1 MIILKKEEKKRKI
14 NKFLIL
20 SHVYRIL
27 GFKMNNNIIYQKDA
41 CPINSVNDL
50 LSRKWVFGIMK
61 DLFAGKKHFN
71 EFKEDKPKL
80 SNVVL
85 SDTLKYLE
93 NQGMISKTVIED
105 DSKRNTEYYLTEK
118 GKKMNKIL
126 YDMVIFGLYELE
138 GDLRSEEFKE
148 EIKKGY
154 EEILL

>member
-1 MIILKKEEKKRKI
+1 MEK
-14 NKFLIL
+14 
-20 SHVYRIL
+20 
-27 GFKMNNNIIYQKDA
+27 NIIYREDA
-41 CPINSVNDL
+41 CPINCVNDL

-71 EFKEDKPKL
+71 EFKEDKPSL

-93 NQGMISKTVIED
+93 NQGLICKKIIED
-105 DSKRNTEYYLTEK
+105 DSKRNTEYHLTEK

-126 YDMVIFGLYELE
+126 YEMVIFGLYELE
-138 GDLRSEEFKE
+138 SDLRDEEFKK

>member
-1 MIILKKEEKKRKI
+1 MK
-14 NKFLIL
+14 N
-20 SHVYRIL
+20 S
-27 GFKMNNNIIYQKDA
+27 IIYQKDA
-41 CPINSVNDL
+41 CPINSVYDL

-71 EFKEDKPKL
+71 EFKDDKPTL

-93 NQGMISKTVIED
+93 NQGMITKKVIED
-105 DSKRNTEYYLTEK
+105 DTKRNTEYYLTEK
-118 GKKMNKIL
+118 GRKMNKIL

-138 GDLRSEEFKE
+138 GDLRDDEFKE
-148 EIKKGY
+148 EIRKGY

>member
-1 MIILKKEEKKRKI
+1 MKG
-14 NKFLIL
+14 
-20 SHVYRIL
+20 S
-27 GFKMNNNIIYQKDA
+27 IIYQKGA

-71 EFKEDKPKL
+71 EFKEDKPEL

-85 SDTLKYLE
+85 SSTLKYLE
-93 NQGMISKTVIED
+93 DKGMISKMVID
-105 DSKRNTEYYLTEK
+105 DENKRNTEYYLTEK

-138 GDLRSEEFKE
+138 GDLRDEEFKE

>member
-1 MIILKKEEKKRKI
+1 MK
-14 NKFLIL
+14 N
-20 SHVYRIL
+20 S
-27 GFKMNNNIIYQKDA
+27 IIYQKDA
-41 CPINSVNDL
+41 CPINSVYDL

-71 EFKEDKPKL
+71 EFKDDKPTL

-93 NQGMISKTVIED
+93 NQGMITKKVIED
-105 DSKRNTEYYLTEK
+105 DAKRNTEYYLTEK
-118 GKKMNKIL
+118 GRKMNKIL

-138 GDLRSEEFKE
+138 GDLRDDDFKE

>member
-1 MIILKKEEKKRKI
+1 MK
-14 NKFLIL
+14 
-20 SHVYRIL
+20 
-27 GFKMNNNIIYQKDA
+27 NNIIYQKDA
-41 CPINSVNDL
+41 CPINSVYDL

-71 EFKEDKPKL
+71 EFKEDKPTL

-93 NQGMISKTVIED
+93 NQGMITKKVIED
-105 DSKRNTEYYLTEK
+105 DAKRNTEYYLTDK
-118 GKKMNKIL
+118 GRKMNKIL

-138 GDLRSEEFKE
+138 GDLRDDDFKE

>member
-1 MIILKKEEKKRKI
+1 MK
-14 NKFLIL
+14 N
-20 SHVYRIL
+20 SV
-27 GFKMNNNIIYQKDA
+27 IYQKDA

-71 EFKEDKPKL
+71 EFKDDKPNL

-93 NQGMISKTVIED
+93 NQGMISKKVIED
-105 DSKRNTEYYLTEK
+105 DTKRNTEYYLTEK
-118 GKKMNKIL
+118 GRKMNKIL

-138 GDLRSEEFKE
+138 GDLRDDDFKE

>member
-1 MIILKKEEKKRKI
+1 MSE
-14 NKFLIL
+14 
-20 SHVYRIL
+20 
-27 GFKMNNNIIYQKDA
+27 NIIYQKGA
-41 CPINSVNDL
+41 CPINSVNEL

-71 EFKEDKPKL
+71 EFKEDKPTL

-93 NQGMISKTVIED
+93 NQGMISKKIIEN

>member
-1 MIILKKEEKKRKI
+1 MK
-14 NKFLIL
+14 
-20 SHVYRIL
+20 
-27 GFKMNNNIIYQKDA
+27 NNIIYQKDA
-41 CPINSVNDL
+41 CPINSVYDL

-71 EFKEDKPKL
+71 EFKEDKPTL

-93 NQGMISKTVIED
+93 NQGMITKKVIED
-105 DSKRNTEYYLTEK
+105 DTKRNTEYYLTDK
-118 GKKMNKIL
+118 GRKMNKIL
-126 YDMVIFGLYELE
+126 YDMVIFRLYELE
-138 GDLRSEEFKE
+138 GDLRDDDFKE

>member
-1 MIILKKEEKKRKI
+1 MKD
-14 NKFLIL
+14 
-20 SHVYRIL
+20 S
-27 GFKMNNNIIYQKDA
+27 IIYQKGA

-71 EFKEDKPKL
+71 EFKEDKPEL

-85 SDTLKYLE
+85 SNTLKYLE

-105 DSKRNTEYYLTEK
+105 ENRRNTEYFLTEK

-138 GDLRSEEFKE
+138 GELRDDEFKE
-148 EIKKGY
+148 EIRKGY

>member
-1 MIILKKEEKKRKI
+1 ME
-14 NKFLIL
+14 
-20 SHVYRIL
+20 
-27 GFKMNNNIIYQKDA
+27 NNIIYQKDA
-41 CPINSVNDL
+41 CPINCVNDL
-50 LSRKWVFGIMK
+50 LRRKWVFGIMK

-71 EFKEDKPKL
+71 EFKADKPNL

-93 NQGMISKTVIED
+93 NKELISKNIIEE
-105 DSKRNTEYYLTEK
+105 DSKRNVEYCLTEK

-126 YDMVIFGLYELE
+126 YEMVIFGLYELE
-138 GDLRSEEFKE
+138 GDLRDDEFKE

>member
-1 MIILKKEEKKRKI
+1 MK
-14 NKFLIL
+14 N
-20 SHVYRIL
+20 S
-27 GFKMNNNIIYQKDA
+27 IIYQEGA

-71 EFKEDKPKL
+71 EFKEDKPNL

-93 NQGMISKTVIED
+93 NQGMISKKIIED
-105 DSKRNTEYYLTEK
+105 DAKRNTEYYLTEK

-138 GDLRSEEFKE
+138 GDLRDEEFKE

>member
-1 MIILKKEEKKRKI
+1 MKD
-14 NKFLIL
+14 
-20 SHVYRIL
+20 S
-27 GFKMNNNIIYQKDA
+27 IIYQKGA

-71 EFKEDKPKL
+71 EFKEDKPEL

-85 SDTLKYLE
+85 SNTLKYLE
-93 NQGMISKTVIED
+93 GQGMISKTVIED
-105 DSKRNTEYYLTEK
+105 ENRRNTEYYLTKK
-118 GKKMNKIL
+118 GRKMNKIL

-138 GDLRSEEFKE
+138 GDLRDEKFKE

>member
-1 MIILKKEEKKRKI
+1 MK
-14 NKFLIL
+14 N
-20 SHVYRIL
+20 S
-27 GFKMNNNIIYQKDA
+27 IIYQKDA
-41 CPINSVNDL
+41 CPINSVYDL

-71 EFKEDKPKL
+71 EIKEDKPTL

-93 NQGMISKTVIED
+93 NQGMISKNVCED
-105 DSKRNTEYYLTEK
+105 NNKRATEYFLTEK
-118 GKKMNKIL
+118 GRKMNKIL

>member
-1 MIILKKEEKKRKI
+1 ME
-14 NKFLIL
+14 
-20 SHVYRIL
+20 
-27 GFKMNNNIIYQKDA
+27 NNIIYQKDA

-71 EFKEDKPKL
+71 EFKDDKPNL

-93 NQGMISKTVIED
+93 NQGLICKKIIED
-105 DSKRNTEYYLTEK
+105 DTKRNTEYYLTDK
-118 GKKMNKIL
+118 GRKMNRIL

-138 GDLRSEEFKE
+138 SDLRSDEFKE

>member
-1 MIILKKEEKKRKI
+1 MKD
-14 NKFLIL
+14 
-20 SHVYRIL
+20 S
-27 GFKMNNNIIYQKDA
+27 IIYQKDA

-71 EFKEDKPKL
+71 EFKDDKPNL

-93 NQGMISKTVIED
+93 NHGMICKKIIED

-118 GKKMNKIL
+118 GKKMNRIL

>member
-1 MIILKKEEKKRKI
+1 MPE
-14 NKFLIL
+14 
-20 SHVYRIL
+20 
-27 GFKMNNNIIYQKDA
+27 
-41 CPINSVNDL
+41 
-50 LSRKWVFGIMK
+50 
-61 DLFAGKKHFN
+61 KKHFN
-71 EFKEDKPKL
+71 EFKEDKPTL

-93 NQGMISKTVIED
+93 NQGMISKKIIEN

>member
-1 MIILKKEEKKRKI
+1 ME
-14 NKFLIL
+14 
-20 SHVYRIL
+20 
-27 GFKMNNNIIYQKDA
+27 NNIIYQKDA

-71 EFKEDKPKL
+71 EFKDDKPNL

-93 NQGMISKTVIED
+93 NQGLICKKIIED
-105 DSKRNTEYYLTEK
+105 DTKRNTEYYLTDK
-118 GKKMNKIL
+118 GRKMNRIL

-138 GDLRSEEFKE
+138 SDLRSDEFKE
-148 EIKKGY
+148 KIKKGY

>member
-1 MIILKKEEKKRKI
+1 MKD
-14 NKFLIL
+14 
-20 SHVYRIL
+20 
-27 GFKMNNNIIYQKDA
+27 NIIYRKDA
-41 CPINSVNDL
+41 CPINSVYDL

-71 EFKEDKPKL
+71 EFKEDKPNL

-93 NQGMISKTVIED
+93 NQGMICKKIIED
-105 DSKRNTEYYLTEK
+105 DTKRNTEYYLTEK

-126 YDMVIFGLYELE
+126 YEMVIFGLYELE
-138 GDLRSEEFKE
+138 GDLRDEEFKK
-148 EIKKGY
+148 EIKEGY

>member
-1 MIILKKEEKKRKI
+1 ME
-14 NKFLIL
+14 
-20 SHVYRIL
+20 
-27 GFKMNNNIIYQKDA
+27 NNIIYQKDA

-71 EFKEDKPKL
+71 EFKEDKPTL

-93 NQGMISKTVIED
+93 SKDLISKKIIED
-105 DSKRNTEYYLTEK
+105 KSKRNTEYYLTKK

-126 YDMVIFGLYELE
+126 YEMVIFGLYELE
-138 GDLRSEEFKE
+138 SDMRSDEFKK

-154 EEILL
+154 EKILL

>member
-1 MIILKKEEKKRKI
+1 MEK
-14 NKFLIL
+14 
-20 SHVYRIL
+20 S
-27 GFKMNNNIIYQKDA
+27 IIYQKGA

-71 EFKEDKPKL
+71 EFKEDKPEL

-85 SDTLKYLE
+85 SSTLKYLE
-93 NQGMISKTVIED
+93 DQGMICKNVIED
-105 DSKRNTEYYLTEK
+105 ENRRNTEYFLTEK
-118 GKKMNKIL
+118 GRKMNKIL

-138 GDLRSEEFKE
+138 GDLRDDEFKE